1 MEPEKRMEDIY
12 IQRTDLTQIST
23 FEELKTSLVTEIR
36 NIQTGFIRTGYLLK
50 VARDTDLIYQKG
62 YKTVADFAKEELG
75 LTKDVT
81 SRFIYI
87 NDRYSEG
94 GYSDRIQDRYSEF
107 GVAKLSEM
115 LNLPDNVAAEL
126 TPQHTREQIREIK
139 KEVKEEQEI
148 TEIEHAMEEA
158 EPVLEVL
165 DTTIKCFLYNY
176 LKENPEKYVAMHRA
190 LTLGDSL
197 SKKLCAVLA
206 PSGINTIFTRIPSV
220 GKLMLTI
227 TGPDKEISVINVR
240 NAVNEPEKYTWD
252 EVAEYVK
259 FTYKSDITPEE
270 NWEMIYSEDFP
281 RENEPAKTP
290 KKPAAYSL
298 EQTSDTQKKEP
309 ENGVNTLQK
318 KEKPAAVHEKEA
330 EKPPQKV
337 EETQHPTHGNAIL
350 KEDVAGTESRPEEA
364 EKETAEKLGGT
375 VVEKDP
381 YAVRAEVCA
390 KGLAEVISEG
400 RWKQAL
406 MINKELA
413 EYLGILIKQAEKADV
428 PGQMSMEEYGENEDE
443 TEDQE

>member
-1 MEPEKRMEDIY
+1 MEPEK
-12 IQRTDLTQIST
+12 QRTDLTSIST

-50 VARDTDLIYQKG
+50 VARDTKLIYQKG
-62 YKTVADFAKEELG
+62 YKSVTEFAKEELG

-94 GYSDRIQDRYSEF
+94 GYSDRIQEKYSEF

-165 DTTIKCFLYNY
+165 DTTLKCFLYNY
-176 LKENPEKYVAMHRA
+176 LKDNPEKYVAMHRA
-190 LTLGDSL
+190 VTLGDSL
-197 SKKLCAVLA
+197 PKKLCAVLA
-206 PSGINTIFTRIPSV
+206 PAGISTIFTRIPSV

-227 TGPDKEISVINVR
+227 TGHDREISVINVR
-240 NAVNEPEKYTWD
+240 GDMNGPEKYTWD

-281 RENEPAKTP
+281 RENKPVKTTEKPVSYSSEQTPATPKREPA
-290 KKPAAYSL
+290 
-298 EQTSDTQKKEP
+298 
-309 ENGVNTLQK
+309 NGVNTLQK
-318 KEKPAAVHEKEA
+318 KEKPAAVHEKET

-337 EETQHPTHGNAIL
+337 EETQHPTHGDGIL
-350 KEDVAGTESRPEEA
+350 KEEKPEA
-364 EKETAEKLGGT
+364 ETQPEKVEGT

-413 EYLGILIKQAEKADV
+413 EYLGILVKQAEKEDV
-428 PGQMSMEEYGENEDE
+428 PGQMNMEDYEENEDE
-443 TEDQE
+443 AEDQE

>member
-1 MEPEKRMEDIY
+1 MEPEKNIEDRYVQRM
-12 IQRTDLTQIST
+12 DLTSIST
-23 FEELKTSLVTEIR
+23 YEELKTSLVTEIR
-36 NIQTGFIRTGYLLK
+36 NLQTGFIRTGYLLK
-50 VARDTDLIYQKG
+50 VARDTELIYQKG
-62 YKTVADFAKEELG
+62 YKSVTEFAKEELG

-94 GYSDRIQDRYSEF
+94 GYSDRIQEKYSEF

-165 DTTIKCFLYNY
+165 DTTLKCFLYNY

-190 LTLGDSL
+190 VTLGDSL
-197 SKKLCAVLA
+197 PKKLCAVLA

-227 TGPDKEISVINVR
+227 IGPDKEISVINVR

-252 EVAEYVK
+252 EAAEYVML
-259 FTYKSDITPEE
+259 TYKNDITPEE

-281 RENEPAKTP
+281 RENKPVKTTKKPVSCSSERTPDTPKKEPAK
-290 KKPAAYSL
+290 
-298 EQTSDTQKKEP
+298 
-309 ENGVNTLQK
+309 GVNTLQK
-318 KEKPAAVHEKEA
+318 KEKPAAVPQKEVQNG
-330 EKPPQKV
+330 PQKV
-337 EETQHPTHGNAIL
+337 EQTQYPTHGNGIL
-350 KEDVAGTESRPEEA
+350 KEEKPEA
-364 EKETAEKLGGT
+364 ETPPEKVEGT

-390 KGLAEVISEG
+390 KGLAEVIGEG

-413 EYLGILIKQAEKADV
+413 EYLGILVKQSEKEDV
-428 PGQMSMEEYGENEDE
+428 PGQMTMEDYEENEDE

>member
-1 MEPEKRMEDIY
+1 MEPEK
-12 IQRTDLTQIST
+12 QRTDLTSIST
-23 FEELKTSLVTEIR
+23 YEELKTSLVTEIR
-36 NIQTGFIRTGYLLK
+36 NLQTGFIRTGYLLK
-50 VARDTDLIYQKG
+50 VARDTELIYQKG
-62 YKTVADFAKEELG
+62 YKSVTEFAKEELG

-94 GYSDRIQDRYSEF
+94 GYSDRIQEKYSEF

-148 TEIEHAMEEA
+148 TEIEHAMEEP

-165 DTTIKCFLYNY
+165 DTTLKCFFYNY

-197 SKKLCAVLA
+197 SKKLCDVLA
-206 PSGINTIFTRIPSV
+206 PSGVNTIFTRIPSK

-227 TGPDKEISVINVR
+227 TGADREISVINVR
-240 NAVNEPEKYTWD
+240 NIGKEPDKYSWD

-259 FTYKSDITPEE
+259 FTYKSDITPKE

-281 RENEPAKTP
+281 RENKSVKTTEKPVSYSSEQIPATP
-290 KKPAAYSL
+290 KKEPA
-298 EQTSDTQKKEP
+298 
-309 ENGVNTLQK
+309 NGVNTLKK
-318 KEKPAAVHEKEA
+318 KEKPAAVHEKET

-337 EETQHPTHGNAIL
+337 EETQHPTHGNGIL
-350 KEDVAGTESRPEEA
+350 KEEKPEA
-364 EKETAEKLGGT
+364 ETLPEKVEGT

-381 YAVRAEVCA
+381 YAVRAEVCV

-406 MINKELA
+406 MINRELA
-413 EYLGILIKQAEKADV
+413 EYLNILVKQAESEDV
-428 PGQMSMEEYGENEDE
+428 PGQMNMEDYEENEDE